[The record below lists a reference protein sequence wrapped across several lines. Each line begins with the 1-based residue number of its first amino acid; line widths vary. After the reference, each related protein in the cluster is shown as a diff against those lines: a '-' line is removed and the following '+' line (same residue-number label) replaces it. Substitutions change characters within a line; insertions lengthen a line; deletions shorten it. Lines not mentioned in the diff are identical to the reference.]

1 MRNIKLLILLFLT
14 ILLSGCSIDYNIT
27 ITKDGMS
34 ELFYVDV
41 FTDNENNMDDLYTR
55 YKEEYPIFI
64 DEEFMYYDPY
74 NKDENYTYYN
84 KNYSTLNEGYRFS
97 YGADYNNGNILRA
110 RTLNTAFK
118 TVGYGYVKEKDYY
131 YVSLRN
137 PIIFNNY
144 NNIDNLSVN
153 IKFSDDFIVIESD
166 ANSINNGIYTWNIKN
181 NSTINVKYQLKN
193 NESNEENP
201 KKEEV
206 KEEERSLVKWVND
219 NLGIVFLFTFV
230 ILISIIVLIVVV
242 KRYKL

>member
-1 MRNIKLLILLFLT
+1 MRNFKLLVLLFLI

-27 ITKDGMS
+27 VTKESMD

-41 FTDNENNMDDLYTR
+41 FTDTENNMDDLYTR
-55 YKEEYPIFI
+55 YREEYPIFI

-74 NKDENYTYYN
+74 AKDENYTYYN

-97 YGADYNNGNILRA
+97 FGAKFNNENILRA

-118 TVGYGYVKEKDYY
+118 TGGYGYIKEKDYY
-131 YVSLRN
+131 YISLRN

-144 NNIDNLSVN
+144 NNIDNLTVN

-166 ANSINNGIYTWNIKN
+166 ANSINGGTYTWNIRN

-193 NESNEENP
+193 NGDTDEIP

-206 KEEERSLVKWVND
+206 KEEESALVKWVND